1 MSSEGYESDDES
13 DDKSDD
19 ESDGES
25 EDESINFHG
34 FNAMRSMCSM
44 ATKSMISAKLRVA
57 CESAKQE
64 HQTWRYLNN
73 HNGSQK

>member
-25 EDESINFHG
+25 EDESNFHG

-64 HQTWRYLNN
+64 HQTWRYINN